1 MRIPSEPSVEIVEV
15 GPRDGYQGIAPFI
28 PTDVKIG
35 FIERLAS
42 VGLRRIEIGSFVS
55 EKALPQLRDTREVLT
70 ACARIPSIAPQVL
83 VPNRRRGEEAVNAGA
98 RALVFVLSVSES
110 HNRENVQTTPEQS
123 VGEYSRL
130 LNAIPSEVAM
140 RLDLATA
147 FDCPFEGR
155 VQIASTMAMLE
166 RLVPL
171 HPQAEICLCDTTGRA
186 DPNHVES
193 LFSACVSRFPD
204 VSRWALHAHD
214 TYGLGL
220 AHVHA
225 AYKQGV
231 RTFDASFGG
240 LGGCPFAP
248 GATGNVATEDIVYM
262 FESMGMATGIDLD
275 ALVAV
280 ARDAAAV
287 PGGLP
292 GGRVRAAMTAKAQM
306 RARSLSSRA

>member
-70 ACARIPSIAPQVL
+70 ACARIPSVAPQVL

-98 RALVFVLSVSES
+98 KALVFVLSVSES
-110 HNRENVQTTPEQS
+110 HNRENVQTTSEQS

-130 LNAIPSEVAM
+130 LNAIPSEVTM

-171 HPQAEICLCDTTGRA
+171 HPQAEICLCDTMGRA

-204 VSRWALHAHD
+204 VSPWALHAHD

-220 AHVHA
+220 ANVHA

-262 FESMGMATGIDLD
+262 FESMGMATGIDLE
-275 ALVAV
+275 ALMAV
-280 ARDAAAV
+280 ARDAAAL

-306 RARSLSSRA
+306 QVRSLSSRV